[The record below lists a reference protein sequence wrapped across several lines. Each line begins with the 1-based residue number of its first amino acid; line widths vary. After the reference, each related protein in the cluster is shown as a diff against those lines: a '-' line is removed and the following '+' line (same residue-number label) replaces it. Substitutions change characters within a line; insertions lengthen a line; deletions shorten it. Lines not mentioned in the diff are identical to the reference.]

1 MDEDPD
7 RGQLTVLLNEVRQGN
22 RQHEGQLF
30 EMIYA
35 QMRRL
40 AQKQMGGERAGHT
53 LQATALVNEA
63 YLRIFGRD
71 NIPWQDRNHFL
82 AIAGREFRRALV
94 EHARQHRADKR
105 GGSAPKVSLEDL
117 GHAEPG
123 AAAAFDADALA
134 IDDALEQLHQLDPE
148 AARVVEL
155 KFFSGLTDEE
165 AAAEMEISFAKV
177 RRHWT
182 FARAWLAAKLGPAA

>member
-1 MDEDPD
+1 MDDPD
-7 RGQLTVLLNEVRQGN
+7 RGQVTILLNEVRQGN
-22 RQHEGQLF
+22 REHEEELF
-30 EMIYA
+30 GLIYQ

-40 AQKQMGGERAGHT
+40 AQKHMSSERAGHT

-71 NIPWQDRNHFL
+71 NIAWQDRNHFL

-94 EHARQHRADKR
+94 EHARQHRAGKR
-105 GGSAPKVSLEDL
+105 GGGAPRVSLEDL

-123 AAAAFDADALA
+123 VAAFDADILS
-134 IDDALEQLHQLDPE
+134 IQDALDQLHQLDDE

-165 AAAEMEISFAKV
+165 VAEEMGISFAKV

-182 FARAWLAAKLGPAA
+182 FARAWLSSKLGPA